1 MKSIPP
7 LQILKP
13 TYESFTLVAKI
24 FGSGN
29 RNDVRQRVKV
39 NIHGAYHQHFN
50 LFNLNHQ
57 IIPWYCI
64 ETVYNDNLQLTTIGW

>member
-1 MKSIPP
+1 MKYIPP

-24 FGSGN
+24 FGSDN

-39 NIHGAYHQHFN
+39 NIHGAYH
-50 LFNLNHQ
+50 
-57 IIPWYCI
+57 
-64 ETVYNDNLQLTTIGW
+64 